1 MEKNGITQQVTKD
14 QYSQLESAGEMK
26 LMNGLEEFKIK
37 NGSLKI
43 PASMEGQSVS
53 LFVIEWN

>member
-1 MEKNGITQQVTKD
+1 
-14 QYSQLESAGEMK
+14 
-26 LMNGLEEFKIK
+26 
-37 NGSLKI
+37 LKI